1 MFNRLIRKLL
11 NRRLDKYRYP
21 LNLKVK
27 TTSAVGDDLEVV
39 SEDVSERGIRIRFQ
53 DYDLDDI
60 LGNRD
65 ELPMEIF
72 LETEVA
78 PVSVQARLIW
88 AFTPSD
94 GGAVSGWEFLELK
107 GRSLRRFRTFMDRSK
122 GKQVQEEATE

>member
-11 NRRLDKYRYP
+11 NRRLDKSRYP

-27 TTSAVGDDLEVV
+27 TTSAAGDDLEVV

-53 DYDLDDI
+53 DYGLADI

-72 LETEVA
+72 LEAEVA
-78 PVSVQARLIW
+78 AVNVQARLIW
-88 AFTPSD
+88 AFAPSG
-94 GGAVSGWEFLELK
+94 GGAVSRWEFLELK

-122 GKQVQEEATE
+122 GKQVPEETTE